1 MKNIY
6 NEECDFLLQGAL
18 SVLRTIE
25 QNDELYTLAAS
36 MVRKSYEALIKAGF
50 TKDQAIKI
58 MAGHGSIVQIP
69 PRQ

>member
-1 MKNIY
+1 M
-6 NEECDFLLQGAL
+6 
-18 SVLRTIE
+18 RTIE